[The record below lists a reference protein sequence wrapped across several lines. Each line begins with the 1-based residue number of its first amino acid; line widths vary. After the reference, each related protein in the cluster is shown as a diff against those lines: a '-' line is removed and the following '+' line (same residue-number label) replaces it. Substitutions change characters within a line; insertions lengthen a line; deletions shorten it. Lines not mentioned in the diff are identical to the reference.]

1 MRRSSTLVGKVL
13 ASALA
18 LAALSSGACGKS
30 GSSKDPSTANAA
42 PTPTP
47 TPIPAPGPAEPIA
60 AGVVAP
66 DFEMQAHD
74 GTTVKMSALKG
85 KPVVLYFYPK
95 DETPG

>member
-1 MRRSSTLVGKVL
+1 MRWLMVL
-13 ASALA
+13 PILM
-18 LAALSSGACGKS
+18 ACGK
-30 GSSKDPSTANAA
+30 GAPSKEPATSAGATS
-42 PTPTP
+42 TPTP
-47 TPIPAPGPAEPIA
+47 TAAPGPAEPIP

-66 DFEMQAHD
+66 DFEMVAHD